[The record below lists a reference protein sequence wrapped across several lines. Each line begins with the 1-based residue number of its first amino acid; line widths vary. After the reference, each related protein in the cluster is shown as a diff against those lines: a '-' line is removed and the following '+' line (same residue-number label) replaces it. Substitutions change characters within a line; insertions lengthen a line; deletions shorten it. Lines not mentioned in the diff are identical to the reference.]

1 MLTVLGG
8 LAEFEREPIRART
21 GAWSAI
27 WPQSRSAM
35 IARLRCLRAARL
47 LISIHICKV
56 WTGIDGAIPY
66 RSEKFVHARACVSCR
81 H

>member
-1 MLTVLGG
+1 
-8 LAEFEREPIRART
+8 
-21 GAWSAI
+21 
-27 WPQSRSAM
+27 
-35 IARLRCLRAARL
+35 LRCLRAARSLSRL
-47 LISIHICKV
+47 LISIHICKA